1 LRVALQRALLS
12 RLQDAVPLFLGAVCT
27 AMIGC
32 ATVTPPPPEPQLP
45 AKQWEA
51 GELIKSL
58 SERNQQFRS
67 LRALARLDYAG
78 PDGKGNVQE
87 AVLVQRPD
95 QLRLET
101 LTFLGAVLIVTVNDR
116 EIIGYHPREGVFV
129 RGPRSKENLL
139 RYTQIPLE
147 LDEMTALLLGLPPV
161 DTNAPRRQEGN
172 TLIFSPNGRKQ
183 DAVTFESQ
191 TPVPTRWERFNEA
204 GAVELSARFLDY
216 VSTPAGSFPSKIQ
229 IEAPLQKRK
238 LEIRYQE
245 PEVNASISPEVFT
258 QEKPAH
264 AQELRLETLGG

>member
-1 LRVALQRALLS
+1 MTAALQR
-12 RLQDAVPLFLGAVCT
+12 VPFARVQSLVVLMLGVVCT
-27 AMIGC
+27 TFIGC
-32 ATVTPPPPEPQLP
+32 ASVTPPPVKPQLP

-51 GELIKSL
+51 VELIKSL
-58 SERNQQFRS
+58 GERNQQFRS
-67 LRALARLDYAG
+67 LRALARLDYVG

-116 EIIGYHPREGVFV
+116 EIIGYHPREGIFV
-129 RGPRSKENLL
+129 RGPRNKENLL

-161 DTNAPRRQEGN
+161 NTSAPQQQEGPA
-172 TLIFSPNGRKQ
+172 LVFSANGSKQ
-183 DAVTFESQ
+183 DAVTFEAQ
-191 TPVPTRWERFNEA
+191 TPVPTKWERFNDA
-204 GAVELSARFLDY
+204 GAVELSAQFMDY
-216 VSTPAGSFPSKIQ
+216 ISTPTGSFPTRIQ
-229 IEAPLQKRK
+229 IEAHLQKRK
-238 LEIRYQE
+238 LEIRYQG
-245 PEVNASISPEVFT
+245 PEINAALPPEVFT